1 MSFTVSAP
9 AAGRYTL
16 SLAGKSYLGR
26 GIATVLVNGVR
37 VGEPVDQYA
46 ATAAF
51 PQWRLGTIQLDR
63 PGAVTIQ
70 CQIVGKQDASS
81 GYEFTADYL
90 QFTQA
95 A

>member
-1 MSFTVSAP
+1 MDQH
-9 AAGRYTL
+9 
-16 SLAGKSYLGR
+16 
-26 GIATVLVNGVR
+26 ATT
-37 VGEPVDQYA
+37 
-46 ATAAF
+46 ATF
-51 PQWRLGTIQLDR
+51 PQGQLGTIQLDR

-90 QFTQA
+90 QFAQA